1 VQGGVAV
8 IAAPVLEPFAGDVLN
23 TFGDIIAVEVQQ
35 TTDFA
40 NDLVTDKLL
49 EEIIPIHSKRLETT
63 AFKVLLITL
72 KYQITVTDAAL
83 GFYRSS
89 IHKWVVKLT
98 VFFR

>member
-1 VQGGVAV
+1 MAV

-23 TFGDIIAVEVQQ
+23 TFGDIIAVEVQL

-49 EEIIPIHSKRLETT
+49 EKIIPIHSKRLETT

-72 KYQITVTDAAL
+72 KYEIAMTDAAL

-89 IHKWVVKLT
+89 IHKWVMKLT